1 MPLFIKAAPV
11 FAFALVTAPALA
23 GETKGAP
30 KAAQTTVAT
39 ATTPA
44 DQAEPMPEAEP
55 TVRLS
60 VEVKTHFR
68 DSKFAESLVDFPFPA
83 SFLAPGQTQVF
94 ERTTARGPSFEIS
107 TVNLMGEAN
116 LTPHIHAGFQVN
128 FLDLYDR
135 NPTSSDDRVSLRQAW
150 IRFGN
155 RTGMLE
161 APTSHPF
168 YAQFGKAPR
177 FTKQL
182 TRSMESYGLWGTA
195 VGRFEEIGVE
205 VGGDIGEHIY
215 WRGTLVNGNPLFF
228 RDPNLL
234 AGDNGTP
241 ERIPGN
247 TNRPISGTSP
257 IYESGFP
264 ILYDAKAQDLNL
276 SQGMQKGVG
285 VGVRG
290 GNADAKHAF
299 DVVGWRF
306 SRNLQERPAIRGSFY
321 LGDKTLL
328 RGVVFPLAFNNDD
341 PKVEYGANLQA
352 RLNAFRVF
360 GQFVH
365 QDIADLVRKGAEVEA
380 SVTIP
385 LNDIFLSGD
394 TPVLTWIRPV
404 FRFSNI
410 KNNFTVAPMF
420 PAPSIGWD
428 WKKYDLGLRVGII
441 QNVDMTAEYS
451 YHDVA
456 TSRGKLHPNEFVLTL
471 RAGF

>member
-1 MPLFIKAAPV
+1 MSKATPI
-11 FAFALVTAPALA
+11 FGLALLAAQNLPAQERSGASTAP
-23 GETKGAP
+23 TM
-30 KAAQTTVAT
+30 TVAT
-39 ATTPA
+39 TTNPA

-55 TVRLS
+55 KVKLS

-68 DSKFAESLVDFPFPA
+68 DLKFAESLVAFPFPP

-94 ERTTARGPSFEIS
+94 ERTTARGPSFEVS

-135 NPTSSDDRVSLRQAW
+135 NPTSSDDRVSLRHAW

-155 RTGMLE
+155 RTGTLE
-161 APTSHPF
+161 APESHPF
-168 YAQFGKAPR
+168 YVQFGKASR

-205 VGGDIGEHIY
+205 IGGDFGKHIY
-215 WRGTLVNGNPLFF
+215 WRGSLANGNPLFF

-241 ERIPGN
+241 ERVPGN
-247 TNRPISGTSP
+247 TTRPVTGTTP

-276 SQGMQKGVG
+276 AQSMQNGVG
-285 VGVRG
+285 VGFRG
-290 GNADAKHAF
+290 ADADAKHAF
-299 DVVGWRF
+299 DVEGWRF
-306 SRNLQERPAIRGSFY
+306 SRKLQERPAIRGSFY

-328 RGVVFPLAFNNDD
+328 RGVAFPLAFNNAD
-341 PKVEYGANLQA
+341 PKVEYGFNLQA
-352 RLNAFRVF
+352 RVNDVRVF
-360 GQFVH
+360 AQWVY
-365 QDIADLVRKGAEVEA
+365 QDIAGLVRKGAEAEV

-385 LNDIFLSGD
+385 LNDVFLSGD

-410 KNNFTVAPMF
+410 ENDFSVAPQF

-428 WKKYDLGLRVGII
+428 WKKFDFGLRVGII
-441 QNVDMTAEYS
+441 QNVDATAEYT
-451 YHDVA
+451 YNDVS
-456 TSRGKLHPNEFVLTL
+456 TSRGKLHPNEFVVTL
-471 RAGF
+471 RASF